1 MGMAISTAE
10 DCRAAHSEISENL
23 LIRRV
28 LDGETDLYGIL
39 AERYGSR
46 IYRRMRRLVGNEMD
60 AEDIVQN
67 THVRALT
74 YLSQFRGRC
83 KFVTWLSRVA
93 DNAAF
98 SHLRQLRIKQ
108 HKIAIFGD
116 PVAAPALVPGFRAP
130 DACVQD
136 RELRDG
142 LCRALAKLPPRYR
155 DVFLL
160 REIGHWKTREI
171 ARSLRIRSDNV
182 RVKLYRAR
190 RMLRKT
196 IDKSLL

>member
-1 MGMAISTAE
+1 MGMAISTTE
-10 DCRAAHSEISENL
+10 DCLAAHSEIPEIL
-23 LIRRV
+23 LIQRV

-39 AERYGSR
+39 AERYGGR
-46 IYRRMRRLVGNEMD
+46 IYRRIRRLVGNERD

-67 THVRALT
+67 THMRALT
-74 YLSQFRGRC
+74 YLSQFGGRC
-83 KFVTWLSRVA
+83 KFVTWLSHVA
-93 DNAAF
+93 DNAAL
-98 SHLRQLRIKQ
+98 SLLRQRRVER
-108 HKIAIFGD
+108 HGIAIFED
-116 PVAAPALVPGFRAP
+116 LVADPALVLGFRAP
-130 DACVQD
+130 DACVED

-155 DVFLL
+155 DVFIL
-160 REIGHWKTREI
+160 REVGHWKTREI

>member
-1 MGMAISTAE
+1 MGMVKSTAGNCTAAIAEIPE
-10 DCRAAHSEISENL
+10 DL
-23 LIRRV
+23 LIQRV
-28 LDGETDLYGIL
+28 LDGETGLYGIL
-39 AERYGSR
+39 AERHGSR
-46 IYRRMRRLVGNEMD
+46 IYRRIRRLVGNEMD
-60 AEDIVQN
+60 AEDVVQN

-74 YLSQFRGRC
+74 YLSQFGGRC
-83 KFVTWLSRVA
+83 KFATWLSRVA

-98 SHLRQLRIKQ
+98 SHLRQRRVERRD
-108 HKIAIFGD
+108 IAIFAD
-116 PVAAPALVPGFRAP
+116 PVAASALVLGFRDP

-136 RELRDG
+136 HELRAG

-155 DVFLL
+155 DVLLL

-190 RMLRKT
+190 RILRKT